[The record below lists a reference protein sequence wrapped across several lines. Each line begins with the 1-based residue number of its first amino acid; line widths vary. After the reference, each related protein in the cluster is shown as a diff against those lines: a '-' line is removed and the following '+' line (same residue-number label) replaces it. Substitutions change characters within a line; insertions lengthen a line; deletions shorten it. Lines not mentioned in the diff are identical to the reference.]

1 MQLQIPIPVSFE
13 LILETDKALIVKDI
27 KINGDNFLSECNI
40 PKMYATD
47 LNEQKDGT
55 YTANVEKWVLKQR
68 KDETVNVN
76 IEREIAD
83 LMETTDM
90 SMDESLQSAQVVLFE
105 NGGYTCLIK

>member
-1 MQLQIPIPVSFE
+1 MTLQIPIPVSFD
-13 LILETDKALIVKDI
+13 LVLETDKALIVKDV
-27 KINGDNFLSECNI
+27 KINGDDFLSECNI

-47 LNEQKDGT
+47 LNKQDDGS

-76 IEREIAD
+76 IEREIAE

-90 SMDESLQSAQVVLFE
+90 PF
-105 NGGYTCLIK
+105 